1 MVKSSLAHQLF
12 SKTERLEALVLDEKQ
27 FATVKGVWEYC
38 DPSTAKQPPTVDNEP
53 SDTDSE
59 GKWKKWEI
67 KTNAQNGSF
76 EAASYL
82 ELDLD
87 VRLRLK
93 TLQDHF
99 KITNQQQILELS
111 AQYAD
116 VQQKRKNQNVEAW
129 LDEYSRISSLCQSED
144 MAEMKGTR
152 AQWAFINAVQA
163 HGDSDWSGQHFALM
177 IGCEEDEKTPP
188 SLEGLINRYRRWV
201 STKRHHT
208 KILGSFAAQE
218 ATPPTLAITQQKKPH
233 DRIKCPCGFLHN
245 TLRCYTLNTNVEGRP
260 KGFKPNV
267 KAIQNCLD
275 AFKNL
280 ELLNRVKKLY
290 KENGIQWTFDIAKA
304 SANANRPERSTM
316 PHSADRDRDQN
327 RRPTADRIDDDDSS
341 GDYYANT
348 AFYMAQVTAPKGD
361 SLLDRWIV
369 DPGSNVHICNSTY
382 FNWVKTADAKPTDV
396 IFAGATAHQVVAW
409 GEVII
414 NVNRGKVSK
423 DILLTHVAYVPGFL
437 TNLFA
442 LGRCRNSGIHFDSG
456 PNILYKD
463 KISNVVANLAY
474 NHGHWLLDAR
484 RLIARLDTSF
494 LVWP

>member
-1 MVKSSLAHQLF
+1 
-12 SKTERLEALVLDEKQ
+12 
-27 FATVKGVWEYC
+27 
-38 DPSTAKQPPTVDNEP
+38 
-53 SDTDSE
+53 
-59 GKWKKWEI
+59 
-67 KTNAQNGSF
+67 
-76 EAASYL
+76 
-82 ELDLD
+82 
-87 VRLRLK
+87 
-93 TLQDHF
+93 
-99 KITNQQQILELS
+99 
-111 AQYAD
+111 
-116 VQQKRKNQNVEAW
+116 
-129 LDEYSRISSLCQSED
+129 
-144 MAEMKGTR
+144 
-152 AQWAFINAVQA
+152 
-163 HGDSDWSGQHFALM
+163 
-177 IGCEEDEKTPP
+177 
-188 SLEGLINRYRRWV
+188 
-201 STKRHHT
+201 
-208 KILGSFAAQE
+208 
-218 ATPPTLAITQQKKPH
+218 
-233 DRIKCPCGFLHN
+233 
-245 TLRCYTLNTNVEGRP
+245 
-260 KGFKPNV
+260 
-267 KAIQNCLD
+267 
-275 AFKNL
+275 
-280 ELLNRVKKLY
+280 
-290 KENGIQWTFDIAKA
+290 
-304 SANANRPERSTM
+304 M

-474 NHGHWLLDAR
+474 NHGHWLLDAKEADR
-484 RLIARLDTSF
+484 PPRHKLLGMAVKSSHEKLPQTVTAMRAH
-494 LVWP
+494 